1 MNGSELHSDC
11 TRAYLHRIDT
21 KPERIGR
28 QTAVDNVDDK
38 IAGQTVGKSHSKQSA
53 EFCSPTIKRSF
64 NPERKLIIK
73 EDDSVLEQLL
83 CCTVNCRIYLCIK
96 IRVITHAYKP
106 QNYQSVTFI
115 IKVPYEKQ
123 IQNLLIN

>member
-11 TRAYLHRIDT
+11 TRVYLHRVDT
-21 KPERIGR
+21 KTKRIGR

-64 NPERKLIIK
+64 NPQRKLMIE

-83 CCTVNCRIYLCIK
+83 CCTVL
-96 IRVITHAYKP
+96 
-106 QNYQSVTFI
+106 
-115 IKVPYEKQ
+115 
-123 IQNLLIN
+123 QNLSVHKDTRDYACIQTTKLSVSHIYYKSTI